1 MILTPL
7 SVVSRPGAREG
18 REGAVRSSGRQG
30 ATRASRARS
39 LLAPFAPSAGVT
51 RFLQRGG

>member
-51 RFLQRGG
+51 RFPQRGG